1 MSRSRNGRRD
11 DRGHDLSFD
20 ERAGGY
26 RLHVGD
32 LDTYASK
39 RDLEKVFG
47 KYGPV
52 KEIMMST
59 SVPCFAFVVY
69 QYRED
74 AEEAQRKADGTEVC
88 GRRIRVTVAKPR
100 KGGGG
105 GGRSRSRSRSRDR
118 KRFRSRSPARQS
130 RRSQSR
136 DRDAN
141 KTKMGSRSR
150 SREDSRSP
158 RPDRMVTMD
167 EAGNDDEPR
176 GEDNANKDR
185 DSDGGK
191 DRKRRHSSGSSRGG
205 GRRRSRSRS
214 KSRDRKRS
222 RSRSPARRRRSR
234 SRDSRSRSRSRSR
247 SGGRGGTDW
256 SFDDHNAED
265 GYRLHV
271 ADLDSNAGKR
281 DLEKLFGKYG
291 PLKEIWMARS
301 VPCFAFVV
309 FRYREDAEE
318 AQRKADGS
326 EVCGRRI
333 RVTVA
338 RPRTRG
344 RGRRG
349 FDPGMR
355 CYQCGERGHFSRD
368 CPDSKWGYKRPPSPR
383 RGRDEGRDRRRF

>member
-1 MSRSRNGRRD
+1 M
-11 DRGHDLSFD
+11 
-20 ERAGGY
+20 
-26 RLHVGD
+26 
-32 LDTYASK
+32 
-39 RDLEKVFG
+39 
-47 KYGPV
+47 
-52 KEIMMST
+52 
-59 SVPCFAFVVY
+59 
-69 QYRED
+69 
-74 AEEAQRKADGTEVC
+74 
-88 GRRIRVTVAKPR
+88 
-100 KGGGG
+100 
-105 GGRSRSRSRSRDR
+105 SRSRSRS
-118 KRFRSRSPARQS
+118 A
-130 RRSQSR
+130 
-136 DRDAN
+136 
-141 KTKMGSRSR
+141 
-150 SREDSRSP
+150 SRSP

-167 EAGNDDEPR
+167 ETGNDDDTNV
-176 GEDNANKDR
+176 DNKASTDKADR
-185 DSDGGK
+185 AGDSDGGK
-191 DRKRRHSSGSSRGG
+191 GKDHGDSRRKRRHSSGSSRGG
-205 GRRRSRSRS
+205 AADRRRSRSRS
-214 KSRDRKRS
+214 RSRDRKRS
-222 RSRSPARRRRSR
+222 KSKSRSRSPRRDRRRSR
-234 SRDSRSRSRSRSR
+234 SRDSRSRSGSPRR
-247 SGGRGGTDW
+247 GRGEGGNDW
-256 SFDDHNAED
+256 SFDDHNSED

-318 AQRKADGS
+318 SQRKADGS

-383 RGRDEGRDRRRF
+383 RSRDSRDDGGRRSRF

>member
-1 MSRSRNGRRD
+1 
-11 DRGHDLSFD
+11 
-20 ERAGGY
+20 
-26 RLHVGD
+26 
-32 LDTYASK
+32 
-39 RDLEKVFG
+39 
-47 KYGPV
+47 
-52 KEIMMST
+52 
-59 SVPCFAFVVY
+59 
-69 QYRED
+69 
-74 AEEAQRKADGTEVC
+74 
-88 GRRIRVTVAKPR
+88 
-100 KGGGG
+100 
-105 GGRSRSRSRSRDR
+105 
-118 KRFRSRSPARQS
+118 
-130 RRSQSR
+130 
-136 DRDAN
+136 
-141 KTKMGSRSR
+141 MGSRSR

-167 EAGNDDEPR
+167 EATGNDDAEADKTR
-176 GEDNANKDR
+176 GEASGTKDR

-191 DRKRRHSSGSSRGG
+191 GNDQQGDSRRKRRRSSGSSRGG
-205 GRRRSRSRS
+205 RRSRSKSRS

-222 RSRSPARRRRSR
+222 KSKSRSPARRSRRSR
-234 SRDSRSRSRSRSR
+234 SRDSRSRSRSGSPR
-247 SGGRGGTDW
+247 RGGGGGGGGGGQNGSDW
-256 SFDDHNAED
+256 SFDDHNDED

-318 AQRKADGS
+318 SQRKADGS
-326 EVCGRRI
+326 EVSGRRI

-383 RGRDEGRDRRRF
+383 RNRDEGRRSRF

>member
-1 MSRSRNGRRD
+1 
-11 DRGHDLSFD
+11 
-20 ERAGGY
+20 
-26 RLHVGD
+26 
-32 LDTYASK
+32 
-39 RDLEKVFG
+39 
-47 KYGPV
+47 
-52 KEIMMST
+52 
-59 SVPCFAFVVY
+59 
-69 QYRED
+69 
-74 AEEAQRKADGTEVC
+74 
-88 GRRIRVTVAKPR
+88 
-100 KGGGG
+100 
-105 GGRSRSRSRSRDR
+105 
-118 KRFRSRSPARQS
+118 
-130 RRSQSR
+130 
-136 DRDAN
+136 
-141 KTKMGSRSR
+141 MGSRSR
-150 SREDSRSP
+150 SASRSP

-167 EAGNDDEPR
+167 EAGNDDEVERPAR
-176 GEDNANKDR
+176 GEPSDKKER

-191 DRKRRHSSGSSRGG
+191 DGNDREGDSKRKRRHSSGSSRGG
-205 GRRRSRSRS
+205 RRRRSRSRS
-214 KSRDRKRS
+214 GSRDRKRS
-222 RSRSPARRRRSR
+222 RSKSKSRSPARRSRRSR
-234 SRDSRSRSRSRSR
+234 SRDSRSRSRSRSEGPR
-247 SGGRGGTDW
+247 RGGGQGGTDW
-256 SFDDHNAED
+256 SFDDHNDED

-318 AQRKADGS
+318 SQRKADGS

-383 RGRDEGRDRRRF
+383 RSGRDEGGRDRRRF